1 MRALTPARRADALT
15 FTDIAKEAA
24 TGKAYLHAHLDNAAR
39 PVIIVRCAKHLTNAS
54 PLMESQR
61 LCVHICDRAVE
72 RLSPEQQTML
82 GIFDLRG
89 FTSRNADLG
98 FVRFLVDIFFTYY
111 PKRLS
116 QVLFVEAPWA
126 FKPGWEMIKPV
137 SERGAIPSARLPAA
151 GGSGE
156 LGSVGRRIGGGCGD
170 RLAGWRCEEPGAAWA
185 TLHPSL
191 CAPPP
196 PPLLTPR
203 RPSTPPP
210 PPPPPWLHRP
220 YSCSKS
226 MRPWFG
232 L

>member
-1 MRALTPARRADALT
+1 MGEAGREQGEGRQGRRQGRRHRRNTAQQQLKSSTGATGLPLLAARLVTSSLLRNPCRRADALT

-24 TGKAYLHAHLDNAAR
+24 TGKAYLHTHLDNAAR

-54 PLMESQR
+54 PLLESQR

-89 FTSRNADLG
+89 FTSKNADLG

-137 SERGAIPSARLPAA
+137 RVMKI
-151 GGSGE
+151 
-156 LGSVGRRIGGGCGD
+156 
-170 RLAGWRCEEPGAAWA
+170 
-185 TLHPSL
+185 
-191 CAPPP
+191 
-196 PPLLTPR
+196 
-203 RPSTPPP
+203 
-210 PPPPPWLHRP
+210 
-220 YSCSKS
+220 K
-226 MRPWFG
+226 
-232 L
+232 